1 MRCVRDLLRCHFAF
15 NQSPSVIAKS
25 QGCGRTTVREYIARA
40 KKNNLNWE
48 LVESLNDHDLE
59 LAMGFKFFERASW
72 LSEVKTMPDWGK
84 VHGEL
89 QANKNVTL
97 ALLCQEYLE
106 ENKRGYQYSQFCEHY
121 RRWTRK
127 LSVVMRQAHKAG
139 EKSFVDYCEG
149 LNLIDKKTGEVIKTQ
164 LFVGCLGA
172 SSYTFAEAT

>member
-1 MRCVRDLLRCHFAF
+1 
-15 NQSPSVIAKS
+15 
-25 QGCGRTTVREYIARA
+25 
-40 KKNNLNWE
+40 
-48 LVESLNDHDLE
+48 
-59 LAMGFKFFERASW
+59 MGFKSFASVTW
-72 LSEVKTMPDWGK
+72 LSEVKTMPDWSR

-106 ENKRGYQYSQFCEHY
+106 ENKRGYHYTQFCEHY

-139 EKSFVDYCEG
+139 EKSFVDYCDG
-149 LNLIDKKTGEVIKTQ
+149 LNLIDEKTGEVIKTQ

-172 SSYTFAEAT
+172 SSYTFAEATLTQTLPDWLSSHVRMFEFLVRLNNLWVTS